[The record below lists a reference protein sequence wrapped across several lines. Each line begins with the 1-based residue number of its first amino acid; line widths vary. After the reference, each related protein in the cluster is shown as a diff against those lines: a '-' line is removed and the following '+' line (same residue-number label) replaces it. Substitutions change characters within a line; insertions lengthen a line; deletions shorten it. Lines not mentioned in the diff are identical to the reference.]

1 MTRFCLA
8 LMIGL
13 GSVGAL
19 RAADAPWTIER
30 LTREGWE
37 IAGFTGTSDIR
48 ASLLLFRNKDKAF
61 LVQCSTFFDVTRA
74 SRTTLNCYELH

>member
-1 MTRFCLA
+1 MVRFCLA

-13 GSVGAL
+13 GSGGAL

-48 ASLLLFRNKDKAF
+48 ASLILFRSKDKAF

-74 SRTTLNCYELH
+74 SRNTLNCYELH

>member
-1 MTRFCLA
+1 MVRFCLA

-13 GSVGAL
+13 GSGGAL

-37 IAGFTGTSDIR
+37 IAGFTGASDIR
-48 ASLLLFRNKDKAF
+48 ASLILFRSKDKAF

>member
-1 MTRFCLA
+1 MRFCLA

-13 GSVGAL
+13 GSGGAL

-48 ASLLLFRNKDKAF
+48 ASLILFRSKDKAF
-61 LVQCSTFFDVTRA
+61 LRQCSTFFDVTRA